1 MSNDLCWN
9 QALNVLIYSHVIL
22 MLHDLFYY
30 KKLKSNNLGKTKIKK
45 LKSKISKKFKNLN
58 KNSKEIKYQK
68 QNIVKEGS

>member
-1 MSNDLCWN
+1 MAMQFWYI
-9 QALNVLIYSHVIL
+9 AWLI
-22 MLHDLFYY
+22 LFI

>member
-1 MSNDLCWN
+1 M
-9 QALNVLIYSHVIL
+9 AYFI
-22 MLHDLFYY
+22 Y
-30 KKLKSNNLGKTKIKK
+30 KKLKSNNLGETKMKK